1 MATKMNNLLD
11 DLKKEAGIKDYFKE
25 NYGDRVTEIKKAT
38 TLGSNQSGKRGV
50 SLSNLGVPNPE
61 ITNNVNG
68 MNKMNDKMNDMMN
81 KAAPGIKKS
90 LNRSTLLRGAGI
102 GATIGA
108 AGYLHGRSK
117 RKKEQEPNVIRSYH
131 PTAEESVNK
140 GLEEY
145 NRRMSEREK
154 TAAAPKREEIVQR
167 RKLASSLKKK
177 VKKKGVKKL
186 KKGIHKP
193 VRQKKTANFND
204 TELEKIASLMA
215 DQFIAATSLQNVDP
229 DNMNFEQEVL
239 AGYKSFIDEVNVDGV
254 E

>member
-1 MATKMNNLLD
+1 MVAKMNSLLD

-38 TLGSNQSGKRGV
+38 TLGSNQSGKRGL
-50 SLSNLGVPNPE
+50 SLSDIAPSSPPTLNV
-61 ITNNVNG
+61 TNQA
-68 MNKMNDKMNDMMN
+68 KSLNDHMN

-90 LNRSTLLRGAGI
+90 LNRSTLLRGAGA
-102 GATIGA
+102 GAVAGV
-108 AGYLHGRSK
+108 AGYLHSRNK
-117 RKKEQEPNVIRSYH
+117 RKKEQESNVIKSYY

-154 TAAAPKREEIVQR
+154 TAAAPKREEVVQR

-193 VRQKKTANFND
+193 VRQKKIANFND

-215 DQFIAATSLQNVDP
+215 DQFIAATSLKNVDP
-229 DNMNFEQEVL
+229 DNMSFEQEVL
-239 AGYKSFIDEVNVDGV
+239 AGYKSFIDEVNADGV